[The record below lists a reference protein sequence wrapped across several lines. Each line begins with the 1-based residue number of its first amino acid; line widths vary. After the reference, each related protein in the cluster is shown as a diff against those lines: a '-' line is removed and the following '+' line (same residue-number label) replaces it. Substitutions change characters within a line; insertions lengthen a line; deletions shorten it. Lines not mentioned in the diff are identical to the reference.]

1 MFGPNNPVFP
11 KTRVS
16 DNDKSFRAAG
26 IRPSIGGD
34 ASPVRAIRERGPA
47 VFPPHSLRHTLG
59 HLMQSAC
66 RTPRQIKAWSQNLG
80 HENIATTLTSYG
92 TIDPRQAGEVIGAI
106 SLEPEAQGADLLSKI
121 RALVQ

>member
-1 MFGPNNPVFP
+1 
-11 KTRVS
+11 
-16 DNDKSFRAAG
+16 
-26 IRPSIGGD
+26 
-34 ASPVRAIRERGPA
+34 
-47 VFPPHSLRHTLG
+47 
-59 HLMQSAC
+59 MQSAC

-92 TIDPRQAGEVIGAI
+92 TIDPRQQGEVIGAI